1 MIELLVAFRWMDPIT
16 PPVFLKWALL
26 IGETKPGRAE
36 QALAFGRKAR
46 RAARIEFR
54 AAAAHTSLPFMV
66 LPLRAEHSVRVFYLG
81 GRCRWIRLF
90 LGNHRGSDASL
101 QRSVQQRL

>member
-36 QALAFGRKAR
+36 QALALGRR
-46 RAARIEFR
+46 GRAARIEFR
-54 AAAAHTSLPFMV
+54 AAAAHPSLPFMA